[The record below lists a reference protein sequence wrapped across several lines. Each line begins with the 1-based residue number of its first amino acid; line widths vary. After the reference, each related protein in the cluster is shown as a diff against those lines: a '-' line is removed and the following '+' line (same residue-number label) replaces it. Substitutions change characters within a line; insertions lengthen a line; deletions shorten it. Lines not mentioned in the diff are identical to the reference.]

1 MKGGGVAAGGRAGW
15 DGSMPDSAN
24 ITHPLLRLGR
34 LTLGPGLHGLPP
46 GSAESGL
53 VVTATVAVPEAP
65 VSRSYAWDVAWA
77 DAVREASQL
86 GADPATAQALE
97 RGAGTVSGGDAQ
109 IVVAAHGEAV
119 LTWRLPPGAG
129 GSSVRVGPLPHLQE
143 VADAA
148 ARRPAYV
155 VVLADREGTDIVA
168 HAAGD
173 QVPARRF
180 EVGDRPG
187 AQHDPHPDRPPA
199 QHHGE
204 RHLTDSE
211 PESGGQRNAEFIAA
225 RVAEAADSVAAHVVL
240 GAGDQHILDAIAGH
254 LPETLGPVTAIAG
267 GRAADGLDGHVSAE
281 ISAALDGVTGAA
293 IGAVG
298 DLVDSLAEGPSPAAV
313 RGLKAVAEQL
323 AAQQVAVLLVAADVA
338 RDPAAGSSYRVG
350 SRPTEFLVDD
360 SDTGVEVPL
369 EDGLV
374 WAAVHQDAIVVQLS
388 DRTGPLGGEPAAA
401 LLRRGFAG

>member
-1 MKGGGVAAGGRAGW
+1 
-15 DGSMPDSAN
+15 MPDSPT

-34 LTLGPGLHGLPP
+34 LTLGPSLRGLAP
-46 GSAESGL
+46 GSVASGL
-53 VVTATVAVPEAP
+53 VATATLTVPDSA

-77 DAVREASQL
+77 DAVREASQQ

-97 RGAGTVSGGDAQ
+97 RGAGAVTGGDTQAV
-109 IVVAAHGEAV
+109 IAAHGEAV
-119 LTWRLPPGAG
+119 LTWWFASSGVAN
-129 GSSVRVGPLPHLQE
+129 SVRVGPLPHLQE

-155 VVLADREGTDIVA
+155 VVLADRDGTDIVA
-168 HAAGD
+168 HPAGD

-199 QHHGE
+199 QHHGV

-225 RVAEAADSVAAHVVL
+225 RVAEAAASVAAHVVL
-240 GAGDQHILDAIAGH
+240 GAGDQHILDAITGH

-267 GRAADGLDGHVSAE
+267 GRAADGGDDHLTAG
-281 ISAALDGVTGAA
+281 ISAALDEITSAA

-298 DLVDSLAEGPSPAAV
+298 DLLDSLVEAPGSAAV
-313 RGLKAVAEQL
+313 RGIKAVAQQL
-323 AAQQVAVLLVAADVA
+323 AEQQVAVLLVAADVA
-338 RDPAAGSSYRVG
+338 RDATRGSSYRIG
-350 SRPTEFLVDD
+350 GRPTEFLVDE
-360 SDTGVEVPL
+360 SDIGVEVPL

-374 WAAVHQDAIVVQLS
+374 WAAVHQDAIVVQMP
-388 DRTGPLGGEPAAA
+388 DRTGPLAGEPTAA
-401 LLRRGFAG
+401 LLRRGSAG